1 MAETKSTACVENSKL
16 YQHTLIEDPPGSS
29 ASADDRRQYLM
40 LSRKVQNLCEGC
52 PLIKQCLFDAVVN
65 HDVAGFA
72 GGTTQRQRTEIRQQ
86 LRIRVEPEDFDTL
99 AGVTARHRQV
109 DGDEVVRLRRAN
121 PHESLETLAHRL
133 GCSLSTVK
141 RHLRKARSQAT
152 SPKAAPAPRPTMAEV
167 WNVYLRVVRDTV
179 PAAGRRPAHT
189 RRYAA

>member
-16 YQHTLIEDPPGSS
+16 YQHALIEEPPTSS

-52 PLIKQCLFDAVVN
+52 PLIKQCLFEAVVS
-65 HDVAGFA
+65 HDVAGYA
-72 GGTTQRQRTEIRQQ
+72 GGTTQRQRQEIRQQ

-141 RHLRKARSQAT
+141 RHLRKARSTAST
-152 SPKAAPAPRPTMAEV
+152 PKAAPSPRPTMSEV
-167 WNVYLRVVRDTV
+167 WAVYLRVVRGAA
-179 PAAGRRPAHT
+179 PAARRTATP
-189 RRYAA
+189 RRVAA